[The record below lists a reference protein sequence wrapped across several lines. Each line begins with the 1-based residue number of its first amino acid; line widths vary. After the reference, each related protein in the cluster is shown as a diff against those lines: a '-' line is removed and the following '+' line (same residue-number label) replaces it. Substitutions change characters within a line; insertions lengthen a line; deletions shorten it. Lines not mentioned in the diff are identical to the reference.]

1 MSLSGIQITGGSGG
15 ITISGGGVVF
25 GDGGSPPPPPPP
37 GTLTFTYGQII
48 ASQDQSPGAGGNGT
62 GVVIINPVPGGSP
75 TPGGPGI
82 ALSTTSSQE
91 TYIAGLT
98 PVPGY
103 STGFGTYNGTPLQY
117 TATWSAGSTYTTTPV
132 EVQYYPTFAGT
143 PDAWVIYVLNP
154 SATAGQAGTFNFPVT
169 FTATPNTPITLF

>member
-1 MSLSGIQITGGSGG
+1 MSVTGIVIEGGINVGGGINIGSGSGG
-15 ITISGGGVVF
+15 GPSG
-25 GDGGSPPPPPPP
+25 P
-37 GTLTFTYGQII
+37 LTFTYGQII